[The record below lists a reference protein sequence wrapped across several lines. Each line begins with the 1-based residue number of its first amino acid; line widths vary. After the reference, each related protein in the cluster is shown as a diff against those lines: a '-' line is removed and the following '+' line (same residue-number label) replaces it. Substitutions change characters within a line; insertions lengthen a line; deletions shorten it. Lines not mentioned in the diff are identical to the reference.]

1 MTIDYDLVILGGSAA
16 GRSMAQRAAQR
27 GLRVAL
33 VDGWPEVDRLQQTA
47 QGSHAALVQAARLA
61 QQQAQQGWAIAPL
74 LTLRDRQTWGQQPPS
89 RALASLAEMGVD
101 VVPGPAEFR
110 RRPMAVVAGGRAL
123 RSRAYSIAT
132 GTEDVVPSI
141 PGIDAMP
148 YTTVRSLWQ
157 QPLPSTP
164 IHWLIVGHRPQT
176 VELAQALNSLGQS
189 VTLITAPRLLPAE
202 DPQIAALMAAQLEAE
217 GIEIVL
223 GHPEQVDG
231 HAQACRL
238 QVNGQIYK
246 GDRLLVDTQQPQV
259 RSLNLEAVGVQ
270 WTQNGII
277 TNSHLRTTHPQ
288 IYALGDGLGGYAFPP
303 IAEAEADILLHNLCY
318 PGKRTVPYH
327 QIPITIQTSP
337 TITRIGLT
345 EPQARQRYGDDLW
358 VGINPF
364 PSDADRTI
372 GQTTSLVKVILKPDG
387 QIIGVHSVGNGADVA
402 ALAIALQHH
411 HRFQHLALSP
421 STALGAIA
429 QAWQNHCRERS
440 PWSRLQPTWLALNR
454 AWQQP

>member
-16 GRSMAQRAAQR
+16 GRNMAQRAAQR
-27 GLRVAL
+27 DLRVAL
-33 VDGWPEVDRLQQTA
+33 VDGWPEVDRLQQMA
-47 QGSHAALVQAARLA
+47 QCSHNALVQAARLA
-61 QQQAQQGWAIAPL
+61 QQQAQQGWAIAPRPA
-74 LTLRDRQTWGQQPPS
+74 LRDLQTWGQQLPS
-89 RALASLAEMGVD
+89 SSLASLAELGVD
-101 VVPGPAEFR
+101 MVAGPAEFR
-110 RRPMAVVAGGRAL
+110 RRPVAVVAGGRIL
-123 RSRAYSIAT
+123 RSRAYGIAT
-132 GTEDVVPSI
+132 GMEDAVPQI
-141 PGIDAMP
+141 PGIDAVP
-148 YTTVRSLWQ
+148 YTTVRSLWH

-176 VELAQALNSLGQS
+176 VELAQALNGLGQS

-202 DPQIAALMAAQLEAE
+202 DPQIAALIAAQLEAE

-246 GDRLLVDTQQPQV
+246 GDRLLVDTQQPHV

-277 TNSHLRTTHPQ
+277 TDAHLRTTHPQ
-288 IYALGDGLGGYAFPP
+288 IYALGDGLGGYALPH
-303 IAEAEADILLHNLCY
+303 IAEAEAGILLHNLCY

-327 QIPITIQTSP
+327 HIPITIQTSP
-337 TITRIGLT
+337 MITRIGLT

-358 VGINPF
+358 VGVNPF
-364 PSDADRTI
+364 PSETDRAL

-387 QIIGVHSVGNGADVA
+387 QIIGVHGVGNHADVA

-429 QAWQNHCRERS
+429 QAWQQHCRERS

-454 AWQQP
+454 AWQRS